1 MTKILTRTN
10 RKNLLKT
17 LGPGLLFAG
26 TAIGTSHLVLSTR
39 AGAHYGM
46 IFFWIILGTQILKY
60 PFFEFGSRYSS
71 ATGNSLLQGFK
82 DQGKWAVILFM
93 LIIFIDMFAVTGAVG
108 AVCGGLLSSTFGL
121 SESPMPVIVGFIFV
135 STAIMLIIGKYTAL
149 DTFMK
154 LISIVLFFTVLI
166 SFIAVLVKGPIE
178 ATTGLKSPAELVE
191 GAGLALTIG
200 LIGFMPTG
208 MEISVIQSIWAIE
221 KAKVTNYKPT
231 LKESLFDFNLG
242 YIFTTVLALMFVV
255 IGAFTVYGS
264 GQLLEGDAVTFTAK
278 LLEVFTTN
286 LGEWSYY
293 VVAVAAF
300 GTIYGTFIAAWDAFA
315 RGFVRGMQVFNFET
329 IEDNKEQQHFLSRY
343 YNIILISIGVGGYL
357 LYYLF
362 TGGMVKI
369 LEAATVTLFLTTPI
383 IAFLNLRAITGKNI
397 PDTHKPS
404 KGLLLLAYLG
414 LLMMIVFT
422 IYYLWSL
429 I

>member
-1 MTKILTRTN
+1 
-10 RKNLLKT
+10 
-17 LGPGLLFAG
+17 
-26 TAIGTSHLVLSTR
+26 
-39 AGAHYGM
+39 
-46 IFFWIILGTQILKY
+46 
-60 PFFEFGSRYSS
+60 
-71 ATGNSLLQGFK
+71 
-82 DQGKWAVILFM
+82 M

-121 SESPMPVIVGFIFV
+121 SEIPMPVIVGFIFV

-166 SFIAVLVKGPIE
+166 SFIAVLLKGPIE

-329 IEDNKEQQHFLSRY
+329 IEDDKEQQHFLNRY

-357 LYYLF
+357 LFYLF

-369 LEAATVTLFLTTPI
+369 LDAATITLFLTTPV

-404 KGLLLLAYLG
+404 KGLLLLSYLG